1 MERWPHQVR
10 AVEETH
16 AAIARGEKRI
26 CVTSPTGGGKTRMM
40 LDLAQHYLDGGK
52 KVVLYTNRKMLVDQ
66 TSDVLID
73 AGMYHGVR
81 AAGYEDERD
90 HPFQV
95 SSIQTENSRVLKR
108 QRWQLH
114 AADLVLVDEAHQQT
128 ATVARKLLEA
138 HVQNGA
144 AIVGFTATPLDLGG
158 LYDELIIAGK
168 TTELQTC
175 GALVPCHHFGP
186 DEPDLRKFKRLK
198 AGKDLNER
206 DNHAAMLVPGIF
218 GRVWT
223 WFEKL
228 NPEHKPTILFGP
240 DVQGSVWFAEQFFAK
255 GVSAAHIDGENV
267 WVNGKWYR
275 SSREA
280 RDDVLKGSKDGRI
293 VVLCNR
299 FVLREG
305 INAPWIAHGIFATVF
320 GSLQSYLQSGGRLLR
335 ASRGLEFVTLQDHG
349 GNWWRHG
356 SLNADRE
363 WNLHDTCA
371 IVAQLR
377 EDRLRCKKE
386 REPIRCPQ
394 CARIVTTMWCLCG
407 WEARGGRKSRP
418 VISTDG
424 KLIEMY
430 GDIYQPRRIDE
441 RPDAVRNWK
450 RMYYRARNA
459 GQTFHQAEA
468 LYAKE
473 HDWRWPPRTLP
484 LMPITDRDWYR
495 KVNDVPFDRLFPR
508 EQVTQVPHFSGT

>member
-10 AVEETH
+10 CVEETLE
-16 AAIARGEKRI
+16 AIAGGERRI

-40 LDLAQHYLDGGK
+40 LDLAQHYLDDGK
-52 KVVLYTNRKMLVDQ
+52 KVVLYSNRKMLVDQ
-66 TSDVLID
+66 TSGVLLG

-108 QRWQLH
+108 QHWQLH

-128 ATVARKLLEA
+128 ATVARKLLDA
-138 HVQNGA
+138 HIKNGA

-158 LYDELIIAGK
+158 LYDCLVVAGT
-168 TTELQTC
+168 TTELRNC
-175 GALVPCHHFGP
+175 GALVLCHHFGP
-186 DEPDLRKFKRLK
+186 DEPDLRKFKKLQG
-198 AGKDLNER
+198 GKDLSER
-206 DNHAAMLVPGIF
+206 DNRAAMMRPDIF

-240 DVQGSVWFAEQFFAK
+240 DVEGSIWFAQQFFAK
-255 GVSAAHIDGENV
+255 GVSAAHIDGESV
-267 WVNGKWYR
+267 WVNGNWYR

-280 RDDVLKGSKDGRI
+280 REDVLAGSKEGRI
-293 VVLCNR
+293 VVVCNR

-305 INAPWIAHGIFATVF
+305 IDAPWIAHGIFATVF
-320 GSLQSYLQSGGRLLR
+320 GSLQSVLQAGGRLLR
-335 ASRGLEFVTLQDHG
+335 AYPGIEFVTLQDHG

-356 SLNADRE
+356 SLNTDRE
-363 WNLHDTCA
+363 WHLDDTSTG
-371 IVAQLR
+371 VAHLR
-377 EDRLRCKKE
+377 EDRLRHKKE

-394 CARIVTTMWCLCG
+394 CARILNSIRCECG
-407 WEARGGRKSRP
+407 WEAKVGRKSRP

-430 GDIYQPRRIDE
+430 GDIYQPRRVDQ
-441 RPDAVRNWK
+441 RPEAVRDWE
-450 RMYYRARNA
+450 RTYYRSRNA
-459 GQTFHQAEA
+459 GLTFGQAEA

-473 HDWRWPPRTLP
+473 HDWRWPSRTLP
-484 LMPITDRDWYR
+484 LMPIADRDWHR
-495 KVNDVPFDRLFPR
+495 KVRDVPRERLIR
-508 EQVTQVPHFSGT
+508 ALAS